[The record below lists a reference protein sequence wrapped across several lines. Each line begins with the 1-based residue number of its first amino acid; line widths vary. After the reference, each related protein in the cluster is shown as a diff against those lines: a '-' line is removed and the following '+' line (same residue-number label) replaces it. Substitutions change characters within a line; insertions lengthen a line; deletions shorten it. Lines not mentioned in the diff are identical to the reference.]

1 MPTSRAKAG
10 ESTHRNSGPREVVL
24 SDRSLGDAAPRMYPA
39 PEILESEVFTR
50 MPERLH
56 RTGEYSAWVEARGAG
71 PLHSFLE
78 GPSFDRAGNLYAVD
92 LAHGRIFRISATGE
106 WSVFADYDGEPN
118 GLRIHRDGRVF
129 VADHRHGVLAFDPET
144 AGRTTILGQ
153 AHRKGFKG
161 LNDLVFGSN
170 GDLFFTDQGQSA
182 LQKPD
187 GRVYRLR
194 QTGELD
200 LLFDAIPGPNGL
212 VLDPSETVLYVSA
225 TWSNQILGI
234 PLKPGYGGVGPVR
247 MFIQLSGSPTGPGR
261 DGSRRR
267 RQPRRGSRRLWHGVG
282 FQRDG
287 RTALP
292 DPVGGGNADHQRGLR
307 PSEPEDA
314 LRHRGRAGRHSQG
327 RTAGGR
333 AAPVRAFIARIPGGR
348 SKRTASSTEPARGRP
363 HRAASRISA
372 A

>member
-1 MPTSRAKAG
+1 
-10 ESTHRNSGPREVVL
+10 
-24 SDRSLGDAAPRMYPA
+24 MYPA

-78 GPSFDRAGNLYAVD
+78 GPSFDRAGNLYTVD
-92 LAHGRIFRISATGE
+92 LAHGRIFRISPSGE

-144 AGRTTILGQ
+144 AGRTTILGE
-153 AHRKGFKG
+153 ADGEGFKG

-212 VLDPSETVLYVSA
+212 VLDRSETVLYVSA

-247 MFIQLSGSPTGPGR
+247 MFIQLSGSPTGP
-261 DGSRRR
+261 DGMALDEEGNLVVVHAGFGTVWVFSAMGE
-267 RQPRRGSRRLWHGVG
+267 PRYRIRSAAGM
-282 FQRDG
+282 
-287 RTALP
+287 RTTNVAYGPPNQKTLYVTEAEQGAILRVELP
-292 DPVGGGNADHQRGLR
+292 V
-307 PSEPEDA
+307 
-314 LRHRGRAGRHSQG
+314 AGR
-327 RTAGGR
+327 
-333 AAPVRAFIARIPGGR
+333 
-348 SKRTASSTEPARGRP
+348 RP
-363 HRAASRISA
+363 YGLS
-372 A
+372 